1 MMHSQPPWG
10 EPHNRSDL
18 PFFSN
23 PIASTHAPDLV
34 LADIS
39 IDHLEREIFDHEARQ
54 NLFTMAVEA
63 DCYLLRELGSSSP
76 EHVDV
81 SELRERCGALQES
94 VLAMSQQLV
103 HLRHSVLWDGIEQT
117 HGELGRLR
125 DWFGFEYH
133 ELLSGLH
140 PVEAWLTTVWSVVV
154 PEYDPPLVR
163 ESLELWLRYVNR
175 QVAMSRNVGRA
186 GAELLALTLQFEK
199 DYVGFQAS
207 LRETLPAE
215 MLENDQ
221 ETEQVHRI
229 LSKMKDTIYNLR
241 FSLSRYRESL
251 ILTQKKPLDDIPR
264 MKRELAGQGRML
276 TLYSLP
282 ALTKDM
288 VQEVSL
294 LQAYLMAH
302 LSYVAVSSAVPS

>member
-1 MMHSQPPWG
+1 
-10 EPHNRSDL
+10 
-18 PFFSN
+18 
-23 PIASTHAPDLV
+23 
-34 LADIS
+34 
-39 IDHLEREIFDHEARQ
+39 
-54 NLFTMAVEA
+54 
-63 DCYLLRELGSSSP
+63 
-76 EHVDV
+76 
-81 SELRERCGALQES
+81 
-94 VLAMSQQLV
+94 
-103 HLRHSVLWDGIEQT
+103 
-117 HGELGRLR
+117 
-125 DWFGFEYH
+125 
-133 ELLSGLH
+133 
-140 PVEAWLTTVWSVVV
+140 
-154 PEYDPPLVR
+154 
-163 ESLELWLRYVNR
+163 
-175 QVAMSRNVGRA
+175 MSRNVGRA